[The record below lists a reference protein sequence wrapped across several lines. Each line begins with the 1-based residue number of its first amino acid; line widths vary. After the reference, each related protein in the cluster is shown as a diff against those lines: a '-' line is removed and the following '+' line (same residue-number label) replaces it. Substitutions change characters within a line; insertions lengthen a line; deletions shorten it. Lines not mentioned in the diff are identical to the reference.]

1 MAVVLENNFEF
12 IKADKLIMIYIVLM
26 EEVFWNW
33 WLTIVFLT
41 NDFIAVELDEF
52 FWAELIVGVQVIHLE

>member
-1 MAVVLENNFEF
+1 LENNFEF